1 MLERSLQRRVL
12 ELKARC
18 SRTEVGCKWVDEL
31 RHLEHTHDS
40 QDTRHSERVSETVVN
55 KITLVSSSGRE
66 MENNDT
72 AI

>member
-31 RHLEHTHDS
+31 RHLDHHETESVDGQWWSAATSVVLPPS
-40 QDTRHSERVSETVVN
+40 QTD
-55 KITLVSSSGRE
+55 G
-66 MENNDT
+66 
-72 AI
+72 